1 MLFGADIASSVPN
14 KRSTQM
20 TDEPVSTIEVAR
32 NKILSGMADLNF
44 QDALSDVEE
53 QLKKEK
59 VKANR
64 LALLSA
70 KSWLLRNKLYSAL
83 HDPYIYSINEVEN
96 TDIFDD
102 IEEEE
107 DDSALDGLFGD
118 DNDVDVDDGATDE
131 TVDVV
136 ITKNT
141 TLNGHKVKKDA
152 VVSVTPENAEK
163 LISDGKAKLK
173 E

>member
-1 MLFGADIASSVPN
+1 
-14 KRSTQM
+14 M
-20 TDEPVSTIEVAR
+20 TDEPVSTIEIAR

-44 QDALSDVEE
+44 HDALSEVEE

-96 TDIFDD
+96 TDIFDE
-102 IEEEE
+102 IEEE
-107 DDSALDGLFGD
+107 DDSALDSLFGD
-118 DNDVDVDDGATDE
+118 DNDVDVDE

-152 VVSVTPENAEK
+152 VVSVTPENADK